1 MTRTYEFLKNAG
13 TFYLATMDHDQP
25 RVRPFGAVCIY
36 DGKLYITTNNKKNC
50 FRQML
55 ENPKVEI
62 TGMVENEWIR
72 LTCKVVRD
80 ESVGAKKAMLEENPS
95 LRSMYAVDDGKFE
108 VLYLQEAASVFNA
121 FGKDPETE
129 KF

>member
-1 MTRTYEFLKNAG
+1 MTRTYEFLKKAG
-13 TFYLATMDHDQP
+13 TFYLATVDHDQP

-36 DGKLYITTNNKKNC
+36 GGKLYITTSNKKNC

-62 TGMVENEWIR
+62 SGMAGNEWIR
-72 LTCKVVRD
+72 LTCEVVRD
-80 ESVGAKKAMLEENPS
+80 ESVEAKKAMLEENPS
-95 LRSMYAVDDGKFE
+95 LKSMYAVDDGKFE
-108 VLYLQEAASVFNA
+108 VLYLKNAAAVFNT
-121 FGKDPETE
+121 FGKEPAVE